1 MKTVLTKFLAISCI
15 GLLMLASCKK
25 EGTVVKSNGGTPGD
39 LTANTTSLPLNKAM
53 LNDTT
58 SVIKFNFTK
67 ANYGFSAGVTNT
79 LQIDA
84 ADDNWAHPTTFT
96 LGVGVYSQGFS
107 TAVFN
112 ALLLKLNLPAGVAS
126 PVNVRIVHSLATN
139 VPPVYSNTLAL
150 TVTPFNLA
158 SYVYVPGNYEGSSW
172 PNPGPQEDSLL
183 SATSNGIY
191 VGVIPIKLVSDQFLI
206 TPQKNWNNKYAT
218 TAGAGAAGGAIT
230 YPIVYG
236 NSGNNFYAASKPTV
250 DPAVSITSNY
260 AVLNT
265 NDNTLTLTPTLW
277 SVVGDATPG
286 NWPAGNGPQS
296 DTDMTFNNGT
306 QTWSVIVHLTAGG
319 GLKFR
324 LNHDWGVNYGSVTTA
339 GVLDTA
345 NNNNI
350 PVTVTGDYLIT
361 VDFKALT
368 YTMVKQ

>member
-1 MKTVLTKFLAISCI
+1 MKTVLTKFLAISGI
-15 GLLMLASCKK
+15 SLLMLASCKK
-25 EGTVVKSNGGTPGD
+25 EGTVVKSNGGTPGA
-39 LTANTTSLPLNKAM
+39 LTANTTTLPLNKAM

-126 PVNVRIVHSLATN
+126 PVNVRIMHSLATN

-158 SYVYVPGNYEGSSW
+158 SYVYVPGNYEGWSF
-172 PNPGPQEDSLL
+172 PGPAADSLL

-191 VGVIPIKLVSDQFLI
+191 KGVINFKAVGDPFLI
-206 TPQKNWNNKYAT
+206 VPIQSWANKWAT
-218 TAGAGAAGGAIT
+218 ADNAGAAGGPIT
-230 YPIVYG
+230 YSTEYVASG
-236 NSGNNFYAASKPTV
+236 GNNFFSASKGTV
-250 DPAVSITSNY
+250 DPAVNITSDMVVFDSNQ
-260 AVLNT
+260 
-265 NDNTLTLTPTLW
+265 NTLTLTPTLW

-286 NWPAGNGPQS
+286 SWPAGNGPQS
-296 DTDMTFNNGT
+296 DTDMKYNNGT

-324 LNHDWGVNYGSVTTA
+324 MNHDWGVNYGSVTTA
-339 GVLDTA
+339 GVLDQA

-350 PVTVTGDYLIT
+350 PVTVTGDYLVTI
-361 VDFKALT
+361 DLNALT